1 MRSSFICRLNALNN
15 VSISCVCAHHHLDEF
30 SGRNN
35 YWPARNFNNESEI
48 RVYLASFNRMR
59 IEGLSSMKSGVVAG
73 AIGGL
78 VGSIVAVLIVVLES
92 LFVGLE
98 PTPVPVEQIIVTF
111 FVITIIFGAIFGA
124 IYQKLH
130 DPIPGRGILKGV

>member
-1 MRSSFICRLNALNN
+1 
-15 VSISCVCAHHHLDEF
+15 
-30 SGRNN
+30 
-35 YWPARNFNNESEI
+35 
-48 RVYLASFNRMR
+48 
-59 IEGLSSMKSGVVAG
+59 MKSGVVAG

-78 VGSIVAVLIVVLES
+78 VGSIVALLIVALES

-130 DPIPGRGILKGV
+130 DPIPGTGISKGVYFGLMVYLIKDIAIAPYLAFIDMQTQLAIDYVFIGIFMWIPYGAVLGALYKK